1 MSYAKLIQTF
11 PSLDLKRVLSLS
23 LDDDPVLNRESV
35 RFYASGR
42 AALFHIVKNLALPA
56 GSTILLP
63 SYHCGV
69 EVEAVLRA
77 GCKVE
82 FYRVTRDLHVDL
94 QHLCQK
100 ITATTR
106 GVVIAH
112 FYGFSQKLSEIK
124 DLCCRRGIV
133 LIEDC
138 AHALYSQNQQGNWL
152 GTEGDWGLFSMRK
165 TVFMPNGGAVR
176 VNRKG
181 LALPDKGKNYFNLSL
196 LKTTLRSV
204 LEHQASKQ
212 GKIPDFSRWLLE
224 RHHRQSAQT
233 DSSPGTGPDEDK
245 RWYYD
250 VPTLAYE
257 HGISAVSLVCTCNEQ
272 FQTIIARRRKNYQ
285 ALETLLQPR
294 LGDRFVFPELP
305 NGVCPLCFPLFVTQR
320 DAVAA
325 SMADNGV
332 VPFIFANLPHPLLD
346 EGEFPELKTFADE
359 IIGLPIHQQL
369 TEQDMAVVA
378 DALFRSLER

>member
-11 PSLDLKRVLSLS
+11 PTLDLKRIFTLS
-23 LDDDPVLNRESV
+23 LDDDPVLSRESV

-42 AALFHIVKNLALPA
+42 AALFQIVKSLTLPP

-82 FYRVTRDLHVDL
+82 FYRVKRDLSIDL

-106 GVVIAH
+106 GIVIAH

-124 DLCCRRGIV
+124 DLCCRKGIV

-138 AHALYSQNQQGNWL
+138 AHALYSQSQQGNWL
-152 GTEGDWGLFSMRK
+152 GTEGDLGLFSMRK

-176 VNRKG
+176 VNRNG

-196 LKTTLRSV
+196 LKTTVRSV
-204 LEHQASKQ
+204 LEHQAWKS
-212 GKIPDFSRWLLE
+212 GVIPDFSRWLLE
-224 RHHRQSAQT
+224 RHRKQSSQADGIQDLHPNQDT
-233 DSSPGTGPDEDK
+233 

-250 VPTLAYE
+250 VPMLAYE
-257 HGISAVSLVCTCNEQ
+257 HDISAVSLVCTGNEQ
-272 FQTIIARRRKNYQ
+272 FQTIINRRRKNYL
-285 ALETLLQPR
+285 ALEKLLLPR
-294 LGDRFVFPELP
+294 LVDRFVFPELP
-305 NGVCPLCFPLFVTQR
+305 KGVCPLCFPLFVNQR
-320 DAVAA
+320 DRIAA
-325 SMADNGV
+325 SLTDSGV
-332 VPFIFANLPHPLLD
+332 IPFVFAKIPHPLLN
-346 EGEFPELKTFADE
+346 EAEFPELKTLADE

-378 DALFRSLER
+378 DALYRSLER